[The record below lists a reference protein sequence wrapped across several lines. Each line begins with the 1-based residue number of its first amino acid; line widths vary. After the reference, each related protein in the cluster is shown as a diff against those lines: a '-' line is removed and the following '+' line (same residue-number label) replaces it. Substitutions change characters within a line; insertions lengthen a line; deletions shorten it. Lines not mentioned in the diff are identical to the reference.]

1 MNTLGRTGLNISPIG
16 LGTVEIG
23 LPYGIGVKD
32 LPTEQEADRILKT
45 AVELGVTYIDTAR
58 GYGVAEERIGK
69 SGIGNLPGVVI
80 GTKCGQFLKNEP
92 DLRGPELAKRI
103 RADIDTSRAMLK
115 QEQLQLVQLHNELPD
130 FTDFRELIEIMQ
142 KLKDEGKIA
151 HVGIAIRGE
160 QAAQAAIATN
170 FFETMQI
177 AYSILDQR
185 MDHGNTSLDK
195 GRAGGILALAQQ
207 KNIGVINRSVLL
219 KGALT
224 SNQTKLP
231 EQLNSLIKNASLAAE
246 VAAELGMELP
256 MLAMRFVISHPAVST
271 ALIGTIHTEEL
282 KTAQAAAAQGPLSPN
297 TLTKLYSLAIDDPTQ
312 VDPALWPPLP

>member
-1 MNTLGRTGLNISPIG
+1 MNQRKLGRTGLSISPLG
-16 LGTVEIG
+16 LGTVELG

-69 SGIGNLPGVVI
+69 SGVGKLPGVVI

-92 DLRGPELAKRI
+92 DLHGPELEKRL
-103 RADIDTSRAMLK
+103 RADIDTSRTMLK
-115 QEQLQLVQLHNELPD
+115 QEQLQLIQLHNELPD

-151 HVGIAIRGE
+151 HVGISTRGE
-160 QAAQAAIATN
+160 VAALAAIESG
-170 FFETMQI
+170 FFETMQL

-185 MDHGNTSLDK
+185 MAPRVLP
-195 GRAGGILALAQQ
+195 LAQE
-207 KNIGVINRSVLL
+207 KNVGIINRSVLL

-224 SNQTKLP
+224 SSHVKLP
-231 EQLNSLIKNASLAAE
+231 EQLSTLKKNAAQAAE
-246 VAAELGMELP
+246 VAKKIGMELP

-271 ALIGTIHTEEL
+271 ALIGTVHVEEL
-282 KTAQAAAAQGPLSPN
+282 KTALAATAQGTLPSEI
-297 TLTKLYSLAIDDPTQ
+297 LTKLYTLAIDDPIQ
-312 VDPALWPPLP
+312 VDPAQWPPLT